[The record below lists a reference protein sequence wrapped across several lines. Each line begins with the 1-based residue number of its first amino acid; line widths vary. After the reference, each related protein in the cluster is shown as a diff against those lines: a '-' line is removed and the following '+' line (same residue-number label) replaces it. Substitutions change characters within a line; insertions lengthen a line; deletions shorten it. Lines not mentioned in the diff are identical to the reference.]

1 MASSVLESSQEK
13 IYGFKLM
20 RLIVDGGTEV
30 LRNIFLSIHPGN
42 LHAVLSTHYP
52 TLYPLFKTKKIIT
65 QPQWDKLYPP
75 PPRISNIQEFDIT
88 LLVILLRNICSLTP
102 PTTGWNVM
110 PGSTDN
116 SREAN
121 IVRIRLFRNNF
132 FGHVPGTDVSRL
144 DFEAVWVEIGS
155 VLRTLGLKQAEIGKL
170 KAEECGEEEVNRVR
184 KEWTESDTEVVRKLG
199 RMQKKMESRLDAGFE
214 KVSKKI
220 DESLIQVKSSTDDI
234 LSECLNVHDF
244 KDEIQS
250 FYENYTEGTREWVFD
265 QVSKWLKDKLS
276 NNRAF
281 IISGQA
287 GMGKSTIAAVTCKRF
302 PEHFGACHFFQY
314 NNSRYNNPKFLLQS
328 LAWQLCHVIPE
339 YKQNLT
345 NNLTGNKAELLDDQ
359 NIEGMF
365 SMLFK
370 EPFANI
376 PDPGKHFLIVIDAL
390 DECRQEEKQKLV
402 ALITKH
408 FHKFPRIIRFLITT
422 RPETDIARKFE
433 GLNPLFLQ
441 PDDER
446 NLMDLRLFFEDNLQ
460 TISEYVPRKE
470 LVKKLVE
477 KSEGLM
483 LYASFLCKLSENS
496 SIISNIEDL
505 PGGIEDIYDRYFS
518 RLESELR
525 NIGIGEKQFLKFLSV
540 IAVAKRPFPLL
551 LLERLLN
558 PDKDLSIA
566 DRTLRKLIN
575 CLSSLLFI
583 KDESVSF
590 FHKSVKDWLI
600 KPNHDFT
607 IVETRGHRTLAN
619 ICIFH
624 MQTLKQNE
632 VSLTF
637 DLAIVYALQYGIQ
650 HMVEAEIKDT
660 DSREKLINYVID
672 LEIVHASVCIDI
684 YTTLSSLSSLESYNI
699 HSSLTWEERQSTIR
713 TLISIIRKFT
723 YILKDVPQSFL
734 QHVVNEN
741 DDVLSSKASALLV
754 TRYRRLAYFES
765 EDKKETI
772 ENALIGRIFTTNKV
786 LDIDVS
792 PCENFLICGYEE
804 GVELFSLSDFK
815 PLWKIDDFV
824 VERIPTRFVLL
835 KFDFERIEKPSRC
848 VVFHALEN
856 VIFPGQLTPV
866 LNLEGKFESGLIVC
880 EEIPNKFTS
889 CCFSHDKM
897 KMVTNYGIHTTVWNL
912 LEKKKIVSLS
922 CRSELFSIL
931 FSANDRFI
939 GTTNINELCVYDTEN
954 SYSMVSTSCVS
965 ESLSILVS
973 TFYSDSWYYYEVRDG
988 LVKQGILKYDLTNT
1002 PVLELLIEA
1011 YPGNARAAAEFQAL
1025 MESNDR
1031 SWFYKIG
1038 GCRSCFILNN
1048 ETAVVHGNFKKEIKL
1063 YRVTELI
1070 QNSKKKKQA
1079 MNWFPFFMN
1088 CFSVS
1093 VDGRYIYVDG
1103 RISHFHIINVNSPQS
1118 VKSIKLQIAYS
1129 LWKVFVPVTNGV
1141 FFCGEVRSP
1150 FMGFFIRESTFL
1162 AGIPE
1167 LWNFEVTQ
1175 RLASFP
1181 ELTGSCYCLSV
1192 AQDLVACVMET
1203 QVCFFNVVK
1212 KAIVARTPF
1221 PEHILVVLREQKHE
1235 NIGVIACSSLYHVLM
1250 RNTKSTYLL
1259 QCGNCVDLNS
1269 CVFNSIMPEVIQ
1281 CITTACFSPNGQLVV
1296 LRSLSCEM
1304 LYVFDIATRNIRG
1317 KVCLYSTAKS
1327 KLEFVDEEHLV
1338 CDGYNDCLCLI
1349 NVKTCDILTR
1359 ISFALGLDDNSWC
1372 TFACCNAVGIIFIS
1386 SESRKFEIIKLW
1398 LPQQREDGNE
1408 LLECSCCIHGGNIND
1423 VPGPTE
1429 ISTARSSCSII

>member
-30 LRNIFLSIHPGN
+30 LRNIFLSIHSGN

-88 LLVILLRNICSLTP
+88 LLVILLRNICGLSP

-121 IVRIRLFRNNF
+121 IVRIRLFRNNL

-144 DFEAVWVEIGS
+144 DFEAHWVEVGS
-155 VLRTLGLKQAEIGKL
+155 ALRSLGLNQAEIDRL
-170 KAEECGEEEVNRVR
+170 KVEECGEEEVNRVR
-184 KEWTESDTEVVRKLG
+184 EEWRENEMELG
-199 RMQKKMESRLDAGFE
+199 SKLDAGFE
-214 KVSKKI
+214 KLSKDI
-220 DESLIQVKSSTDDI
+220 ESLKQVKPSTGDI
-234 LSECLNVHDF
+234 LSNSLHWCDF
-244 KDEIQS
+244 EKEIQLLL
-250 FYENYTEGTREWVFD
+250 EKYTEGTRLWVFE
-265 QVSKWLKDKLS
+265 QVSTWLKHAASD
-276 NNRAF
+276 NRAF

-287 GMGKSTIAAVTCKRF
+287 GMGKSMIAAVTCKRF
-302 PEHFGACHFFQY
+302 PKHFAGCHFFQY
-314 NNSRYNNPKFLLQS
+314 NDSRYNNPKFLLQS
-328 LAWQLCHVIPE
+328 LAWQLCNVLPE
-339 YKQNLT
+339 YKQNLSCKLSGSKGQILD
-345 NNLTGNKAELLDDQ
+345 NL
-359 NIEGMF
+359 NIEGLF
-365 SMLFK
+365 TMLFK
-370 EPFANI
+370 EPLTNI

-390 DECRQEEKQKLV
+390 DECQQEERYELV
-402 ALITKH
+402 DLITRH
-408 FHKFPRIIRFLITT
+408 FHKFPRFIRFLITT
-422 RPETDIARKFE
+422 RSEKDTALKFQ
-433 GLNPLFLQ
+433 GLNPMFLV
-441 PDDER
+441 PDDKR
-446 NLMDLRLFFEDNLQ
+446 NLNDLRLFFEDKLLTTMRHPSQ
-460 TISEYVPRKE
+460 EE
-470 LVKKLVE
+470 LVKNFVKN
-477 KSEGLM
+477 SEGLM
-483 LYASFLCKLSENS
+483 LYASFLCKLSKDGSIKS
-496 SIISNIEDL
+496 SIESL
-505 PGGIEDIYDRYFS
+505 PKGIEVIYETYFD
-518 RLESELR
+518 RLENELK
-525 NIGIGEKQFLKFLSV
+525 ILGIEEETFLSLLSV
-540 IAVAKRPFPLL
+540 IAVAKQPLPSAIIK
-551 LLERLLN
+551 RLLSSER
-558 PDKDLSIA
+558 DSLSA
-566 DRTLRKLIN
+566 ERTLLKLIS
-575 CLSSLLFI
+575 CISSLLVI
-583 KDESVSF
+583 KDDCVSF
-590 FHKSVKDWLI
+590 FHKSVKDWLV
-600 KPNHDFT
+600 KPNHRFT
-607 IVETRGHRTLAN
+607 IKEKYGHKTLAD
-619 ICIFH
+619 ICVFQ
-624 MQTLKQNE
+624 METLKQNE
-632 VSLTF
+632 VSLTSTF
-637 DLAIVYALQYGIQ
+637 NHAIVYALHYGIQ
-650 HMVEAEIKDT
+650 HMLDAEIKDIHSLT
-660 DSREKLINYVID
+660 KLINHVTD
-672 LEIVHASVCIDI
+672 LEIVHASVCSDI
-684 YTTLSSLSSLESYNI
+684 YTTLSNLSRLESYNI

-772 ENALIGRIFTTNKV
+772 ENALIGRIFTTNEV

-988 LVKQGILKYDLTNT
+988 IVKQGILKYDLTNT

-1038 GCRSCFILNN
+1038 GCRSCFILSN
-1048 ETAVVHGNFKKEIKL
+1048 ETVVVHGNFKKEIKL

-1070 QNSKKKKQA
+1070 QNSRKRKQA
-1079 MNWFPFFMN
+1079 MNWFPFFQN

-1103 RISHFHIINVNSPQS
+1103 MRISNFHIIKVNFPQS

-1150 FMGFFIRESTFL
+1150 FMSLFIRKSTFF

-1167 LWNFEVTQ
+1167 LWNFGVTQ
-1175 RLASFP
+1175 RLGSFP

-1235 NIGVIACSSLYHVLM
+1235 NIKVIACSSLYHVLM
-1250 RNTKSTYLL
+1250 QNEKSAYLL

-1269 CVFNSIMPEVIQ
+1269 CVFNSIMPEVIH
-1281 CITTACFSPNGQLVV
+1281 CITTACFSPNGQLLV
-1296 LRSLSCEM
+1296 LRFLSWEM

-1338 CDGYNDCLCLI
+1338 CNGYNDCLCLI

-1429 ISTARSSCSII
+1429 ISTARSCCSII